1 MAETKSVTG
10 LKKETSA
17 ALSYVLGP
25 ITGVLFLIIDK
36 DPFVRF
42 HAMQS
47 IVVFVGMFA
56 LQAMLG
62 LTIILAIFVPLVGI
76 VSFVLWLMLIYKAW
90 QGEEWEVPFLG
101 KFARQILKK
110 A

>member
-1 MAETKSVTG
+1 MAEKSLTG
-10 LKKETSA
+10 LPKNTAA

-25 ITGVLFLIIDK
+25 ITGVVFLLLEK
-36 DPFVRF
+36 DPFVKF

-47 IVVFVGMFA
+47 IVVFGGLFVLQWVLA
-56 LQAMLG
+56 L
-62 LTIILAIFVPLVGI
+62 TVILAPLSGLLVI

-90 QGEEWEVPFLG
+90 QGQEWEVPVLG
-101 KFARQILKK
+101 KYARKFVKK

>member
-1 MAETKSVTG
+1 M
-10 LKKETSA
+10 
-17 ALSYVLGP
+17 
-25 ITGVLFLIIDK
+25 FLIIEK